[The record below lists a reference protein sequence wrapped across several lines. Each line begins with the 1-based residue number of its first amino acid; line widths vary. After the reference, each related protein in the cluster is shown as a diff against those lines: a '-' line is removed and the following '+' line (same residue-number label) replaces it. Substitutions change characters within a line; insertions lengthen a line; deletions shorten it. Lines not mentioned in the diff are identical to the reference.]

1 MLRRSALKLSLL
13 YLRVCVGAP
22 WSRKDGAPGARA
34 DLPEEFRAAKTNFFC
49 EEQKNLTRA
58 VTFGVHITAFS

>member
-34 DLPEEFRAAKTNFFC
+34 DLPEEFRAAGANFFLRGAK
-49 EEQKNLTRA
+49 EP
-58 VTFGVHITAFS
+58 

>member
-1 MLRRSALKLSLL
+1 VLRRSALKLSLL

-34 DLPEEFRAAKTNFFC
+34 GPPEEFRRPEQTFFC
-49 EEQKNLTRA
+49 EEQKNRDFCHGGYYTKL
-58 VTFGVHITAFS
+58 S